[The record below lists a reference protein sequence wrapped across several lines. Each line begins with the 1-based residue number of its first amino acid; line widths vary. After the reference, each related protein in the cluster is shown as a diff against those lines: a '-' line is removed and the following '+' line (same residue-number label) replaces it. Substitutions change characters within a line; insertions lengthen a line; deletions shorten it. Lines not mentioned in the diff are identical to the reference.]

1 VGDWRVSVL
10 ADWARAIHQIVKQ
23 HESAGER
30 FDLPA
35 GEFPRL
41 WPIVQAHDE
50 PRVEPEEFARVL
62 KDGSSMAVA
71 AS

>member
-1 VGDWRVSVL
+1 MW
-10 ADWARAIHQIVKQ
+10 IHMWGQVT
-23 HESAGER
+23 
-30 FDLPA
+30 
-35 GEFPRL
+35 
-41 WPIVQAHDE
+41 IVQAHDE

>member
-1 VGDWRVSVL
+1 MWGQVT
-10 ADWARAIHQIVKQ
+10 
-23 HESAGER
+23 
-30 FDLPA
+30 
-35 GEFPRL
+35 
-41 WPIVQAHDE
+41 IVQAHDE